1 MVSAVC
7 WDVYVFLTDVN
18 IARSVESSL
27 PVFFVCQ
34 AVRGEFEHVFF
45 LKMGLVATVW
55 NVKEVLQY

>member
-34 AVRGEFEHVFF
+34 AVLGEFEFFF
-45 LKMGLVATVW
+45 LDVICGDSMECQGSVSI
-55 NVKEVLQY
+55 